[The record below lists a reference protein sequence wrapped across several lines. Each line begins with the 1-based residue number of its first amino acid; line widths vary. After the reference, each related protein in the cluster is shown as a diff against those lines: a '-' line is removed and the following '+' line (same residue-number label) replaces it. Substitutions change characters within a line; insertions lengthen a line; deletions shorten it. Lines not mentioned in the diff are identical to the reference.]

1 MSARA
6 GESDNALPPISFD
19 GRNYKEIMKD
29 MEAVVLRAAM
39 HKYGNIAN
47 VARELQVD
55 RSTIFRK
62 VKELEKRGV
71 TFD

>member
-1 MSARA
+1 
-6 GESDNALPPISFD
+6 
-19 GRNYKEIMKD
+19 MKD
-29 MEAVVLRAAM
+29 VEGVVLRAAM
-39 HKYGNIAN
+39 QKYGNIAN
-47 VARELQVD
+47 VARELNVD

>member
-1 MSARA
+1 
-6 GESDNALPPISFD
+6 
-19 GRNYKEIMKD
+19 MKD
-29 MEAVVLRAAM
+29 VESVVLRAAM
-39 HKYGNIAN
+39 HKYGSIAG
-47 VARELQVD
+47 VARELDVD